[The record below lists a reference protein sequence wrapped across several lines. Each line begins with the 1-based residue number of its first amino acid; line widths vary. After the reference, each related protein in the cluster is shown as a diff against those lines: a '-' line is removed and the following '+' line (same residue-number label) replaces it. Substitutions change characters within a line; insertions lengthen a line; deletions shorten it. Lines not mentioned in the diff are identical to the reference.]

1 MCKYSL
7 GYLRTSVKV
16 IFFCFFLSS
25 CGTNKF
31 DVDISDIQIDIKF
44 DRFEKDLIS
53 KGYGSTK
60 ERTEFLQE
68 KYGSF
73 YDYFCGQALR
83 IDPPGTPAH
92 EIGLDRFISH
102 PSFSELFD
110 DVDGNFKDLSELE
123 AKLIDDFKRY
133 KYHFPEKMI
142 PAVYTYVSGFNFS
155 IIRTDSAIG
164 VGLDLYIDTLD
175 YTRLQYPSYV
185 ARKKKKKFIEID
197 FF

>member
-73 YDYFCGQALR
+73 
-83 IDPPGTPAH
+83 
-92 EIGLDRFISH
+92 
-102 PSFSELFD
+102 
-110 DVDGNFKDLSELE
+110 
-123 AKLIDDFKRY
+123 
-133 KYHFPEKMI
+133 
-142 PAVYTYVSGFNFS
+142 
-155 IIRTDSAIG
+155 
-164 VGLDLYIDTLD
+164 
-175 YTRLQYPSYV
+175 
-185 ARKKKKKFIEID
+185 
-197 FF
+197 